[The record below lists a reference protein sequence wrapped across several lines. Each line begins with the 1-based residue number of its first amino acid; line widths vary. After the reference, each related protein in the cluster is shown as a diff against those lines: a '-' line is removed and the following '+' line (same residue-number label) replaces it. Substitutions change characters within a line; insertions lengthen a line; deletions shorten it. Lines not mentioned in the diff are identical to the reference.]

1 MTSQDFIMKF
11 ILFYSSIISLVI
23 AVPQP
28 KIVGGDFAKE
38 NQFPHQIALYGNGL
52 FRCGG
57 SIFNEN
63 WIITAA
69 HCVIGG
75 NGV

>member
-1 MTSQDFIMKF
+1 MNTIVFLIVNLITF
-11 ILFYSSIISLVI
+11 AVSSPLHD
-23 AVPQP
+23 P

-38 NQFPHQIALYGNGL
+38 NQFPHQIALYNKGS

-69 HCVIGG
+69 HCVAGG
-75 NGV
+75 SGV

>member
-1 MTSQDFIMKF
+1 MIFLIFLTCFITF
-11 ILFYSSIISLVI
+11 CSANPLGDV
-23 AVPQP
+23 

-38 NQFPHQIALYGNGL
+38 NQFPHQIALYYKGN

-57 SIFNEN
+57 SIYNEK

-69 HCVIGG
+69 HCVVSG

>member
-1 MTSQDFIMKF
+1 MKV
-11 ILFYSSIISLVI
+11 LFLTLLSISLVLSN
-23 AVPQP
+23 PLEP

-38 NQFPHQIALYGNGL
+38 NQFPHQIALYKNGA

-57 SIFNEN
+57 SIFNEK

-69 HCVIGG
+69 HCVTSG

>member
-1 MTSQDFIMKF
+1 MKF
-11 ILFYSSIISLVI
+11 IFFFGLNLITFCASNPLVDD
-23 AVPQP
+23 V

-38 NQFPHQIALYGNGL
+38 NQFPHQIALYNKGS

-57 SIFNEN
+57 SIYNEQ

-69 HCVIGG
+69 HCVVNG
-75 NGV
+75 NDV

>member
-1 MTSQDFIMKF
+1 MKTLFIT
-11 ILFYSSIISLVI
+11 IVSISVALANPVDSSID
-23 AVPQP
+23 P

-38 NQFPHQIALYGNGL
+38 KQFPHQIALYNNGA

-69 HCVIGG
+69 HCVVGG
-75 NGV
+75 SGV